1 MIPQKDF
8 WEEEDEKNSGDS
20 IQTRQGVEDKIENG
34 QKGSS

>member
-8 WEEEDEKNSGDS
+8 WEEDEKNSGDS